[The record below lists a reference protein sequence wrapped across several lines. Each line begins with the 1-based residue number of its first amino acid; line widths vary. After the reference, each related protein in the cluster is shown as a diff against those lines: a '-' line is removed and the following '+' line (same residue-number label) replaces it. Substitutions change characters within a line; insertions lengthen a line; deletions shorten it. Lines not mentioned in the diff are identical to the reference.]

1 MFNRLK
7 SAEKLDI
14 TVILLLTFTVILTR
28 FPFTSKFLYDWDSV
42 NYALGFEKYIIQM
55 DQPHAP
61 GYIFFVGLGK
71 LINTFFNDPN
81 ATMIFISVIFSIFTV
96 ILIYLLAKQMFS
108 RKVAI
113 VSSLLLIFSQTFWF
127 YGEIASIYPSEAF
140 FATLIAYLSYHAFK
154 GNENYFYL
162 SSLALGLAGGFRTDL
177 IVFMF
182 PLWAFCLFYGKFS
195 YKRVIKA
202 FSVLIPSSL
211 MWFIPTIILAGGYHE
226 YSLLNNMQ
234 LISSFKTSSVLFGAP
249 LTAHLIMNAELIFW
263 TIIGIGLIQILV
275 VLIYLFL
282 NVKNIT
288 SYFKNSKFI
297 FFALWIVP
305 SLLFYLIIY
314 IAKAG
319 YTLVYIPAMALI
331 IGYIYVELFSDLK
344 KHQGKIS
351 RYLLIIMV
359 LFSITVSTYG
369 FTGNAYGFSK
379 VSNYNIKSSDSQT
392 VSYFDAIKAI
402 NYNFSEENTSIL
414 MIDSIMFR
422 KSMCYFPNYYIYIA
436 NDEHYTL
443 AKNHSIIKLNQG
455 KQIPINNNME
465 TLVLITDRYFKDSN
479 IEIKNVEFNNVTSYY
494 FNIQNQS
501 TNFEIDGIKFKRV
514 NK

>member
-7 SAEKLDI
+7 SGKKLDI
-14 TVILLLTFTVILTR
+14 TLISLLTITIILTR

-42 NYALGFEKYIIQM
+42 NYALGFGKYIIQM

-61 GYIFFVGLGK
+61 GYIFFIGLGK
-71 LINTFFNDPN
+71 LVNIFFNDPN
-81 ATMIFISVIFSIFTV
+81 TTMIFISIIFSIFTV
-96 ILIYLLAKQMFS
+96 ILLYLLAKQMFS

-127 YGEIASIYPSEAF
+127 YGEIASIYICEAF
-140 FATLIAYLSYHAFK
+140 FATLIAYLSYQVFK
-154 GNENYFYL
+154 GNEKYFYL

-182 PLWAFCLFYGKFS
+182 PLWAFCLFYDKFN

-202 FSVLIPSSL
+202 FSVLILSNL

-234 LISSFKTSSVLFGAP
+234 LISSFKTSSVFFGAP

-263 TIIGIGLIQILV
+263 TIIGIGLVQILV
-275 VLIYLFL
+275 MLLYLSI
-282 NVKNIT
+282 NIKSIT
-288 SYFKNSKFI
+288 KYFKNSKFI
-297 FFALWIVP
+297 FFALWIIP
-305 SLLFYLIIY
+305 SFLFYLIIY

-319 YTLVYIPAMALI
+319 YTLVYIPAITLI
-331 IGYIYVELFSDLK
+331 ISYIYVELFSDLK

-351 RYLLIIMV
+351 RYLLIILV
-359 LFSITVSTYG
+359 LVSITVSTYG
-369 FTGNAYGFSK
+369 FTGNTFGFSK

-392 VSYFDAIKAI
+392 VNYFDAIKAI
-402 NYNFSEENTSIL
+402 NYNFSAENTSIL
-414 MIDSIMFR
+414 MIDSTMFR
-422 KSMCYFPNYYIYIA
+422 KSMYYFPNDYIYIA

-443 AKNHSIIKLNQG
+443 AKNHSITRFDQSKPV
-455 KQIPINNNME
+455 PISNNME
-465 TLVLITDRYFKDSN
+465 TLVLITDRYFNTETK
-479 IEIKNVEFNNVTSYY
+479 KMEFNNVTNYY

-501 TNFEIDGIKFKRV
+501 TDFEINGIKFKK
-514 NK
+514 NY